1 MSPARPAHETDTARP
16 LRAERRTA
24 GLVAQYI
31 HEISDRHAIGSHAD
45 RRSARATDIRRS
57 PASRS

>member
-1 MSPARPAHETDTARP
+1 MSPARPAHETDIARP

-31 HEISDRHAIGSHAD
+31 HEISDRHAIGSRAD
-45 RRSARATDIRRS
+45 RRSVPAAHMRR
-57 PASRS
+57 PANGS